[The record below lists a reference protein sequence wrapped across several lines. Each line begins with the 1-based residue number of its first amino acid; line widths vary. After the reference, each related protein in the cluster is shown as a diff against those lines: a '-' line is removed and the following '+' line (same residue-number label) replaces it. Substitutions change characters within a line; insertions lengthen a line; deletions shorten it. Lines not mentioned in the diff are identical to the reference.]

1 MSRRRLDESLWSD
14 VFQSMRKEEVMN
26 IRTTVALLGL
36 GMVTPVFAQN
46 SVSIYGLVDAGITR
60 VSNQGGSGVTK
71 LDDGIYAPNLLGF
84 QGNEDLGGGIEARFL
99 LETQFDLGTG
109 TTIPGPGLFWRQSYI
124 TLDFKNVGSI
134 SAGQQI
140 DFMGDFAS
148 ALNDPGLIVGSLY
161 AFSGGPFA
169 KLGIPLNITGGL
181 DWDRTS
187 GISVA
192 NSLKFQSAT
201 FGGASFGALY
211 GLKEGSGDRTLSA
224 GIRYDD
230 GPLGANA
237 AYTKVDYA
245 AGAGAPT
252 SIRNFGIGGHYV
264 VGSVIG
270 NALLTTAENV
280 QSDAKVRQIRVGAK
294 WDFSGPWSIAGSLA
308 YAKGNAQL
316 DNNHATQWTST
327 LAYAFSK
334 RTLAYVQGV
343 HQKTNAGGQ
352 AHLMGVMDPAGA
364 SSTSSQSVMRV
375 GLHTSF

>member
-1 MSRRRLDESLWSD
+1 
-14 VFQSMRKEEVMN
+14 MN

-36 GMVTPVFAQN
+36 GMVTPVIAQN

-60 VSNQGGSGVTK
+60 VSNQGGAAVTK

-84 QGNEDLGGGIEARFL
+84 QGNEDLGGGMAAKFL

-109 TTIPGPGLFWRQSYI
+109 TTIPGPDLLWRQSFI
-124 TLDFKNVGSI
+124 SLDFKSVGSL
-134 SAGQQI
+134 SAGKQI
-140 DFMGDFAS
+140 DFMGDFA
-148 ALNDPGLIVGSLY
+148 LNDPAIIVGSLY

-169 KLGIPLNITGGL
+169 KLGIPQNVTGGL

-187 GISVA
+187 GVSVA
-192 NSLKFQSAT
+192 NSLKFQSAS
-201 FGGASFGALY
+201 FGGTSIGAMY
-211 GLKEGSGDRTLSA
+211 GLKEGSGDRTVSA

-230 GPLGANA
+230 GPLGASA

-245 AGAGAPT
+245 TGAGT
-252 SIRNFGIGGHYV
+252 TTGIRNFGVGGHYIL
-264 VGSVIG
+264 GSVIS

-280 QSDAKVRQIRVGAK
+280 QTDAKVRQIRVGAK
-294 WDFSGPWSIAGSLA
+294 WDFSSPWSIAGSLA

-316 DNNHATQWTST
+316 DNNHATQLTST

-364 SSTSSQSVMRV
+364 SSTSSQSVLRV
-375 GLHTSF
+375 GMHTSF